1 MLSGVQYMPSLKME
15 AIAEGGFSYAEI
27 PYELIER
34 NGLPTYEKKEGESRL
49 LRVSGL
55 TYPLQ
60 DVVSDKLYALLEAWK
75 LSGTGDYELQTG
87 NIGRDCG
94 RMCYDA
100 CGLWHPNFY

>member
-60 DVVSDKLYALLEAWK
+60 DVVSDKLYALLEACK
-75 LSGTGDYELQTG
+75 KYQG
-87 NIGRDCG
+87 NYLVLETMNCKPGI
-94 RMCYDA
+94 
-100 CGLWHPNFY
+100 LEEIVE

>member
-55 TYPLQ
+55 TIPY
-60 DVVSDKLYALLEAWK
+60 
-75 LSGTGDYELQTG
+75 
-87 NIGRDCG
+87 
-94 RMCYDA
+94 RMWCQISCMRCWRRVKNTREIIWYWR
-100 CGLWHPNFY
+100 L